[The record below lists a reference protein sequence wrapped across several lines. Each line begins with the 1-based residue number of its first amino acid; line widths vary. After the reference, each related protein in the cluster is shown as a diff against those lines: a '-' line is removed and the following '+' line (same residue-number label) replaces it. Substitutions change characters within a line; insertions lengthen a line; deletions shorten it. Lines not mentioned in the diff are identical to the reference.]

1 MQSEKSYFGK
11 KEKKEEELHALIDS
25 WSFLINSTVLIQ
37 YALIFSVIK
46 HIVYLLKIRSFCFS
60 IFQWSV
66 QCAKIEQIDIL
77 VVKNLYQFQ
86 GKVRWITYTCIS
98 KN

>member
-46 HIVYLLKIRSFCFS
+46 R
-60 IFQWSV
+60 
-66 QCAKIEQIDIL
+66 
-77 VVKNLYQFQ
+77 
-86 GKVRWITYTCIS
+86 CIC
-98 KN
+98 

>member
-46 HIVYLLKIRSFCFS
+46 HK
-60 IFQWSV
+60 
-66 QCAKIEQIDIL
+66 
-77 VVKNLYQFQ
+77 
-86 GKVRWITYTCIS
+86 CIC
-98 KN
+98 